1 MQLKQALQKNYK
13 FVLVLLLVA
22 AGSFVSGRYLVPPQI
37 TTETKTVERIV
48 VQQRT
53 YLAANTHVRNNIHTV
68 VERVSMPDGTVVE
81 RAETKDKTTT
91 DTSVVAEQSGTSK
104 SDAEATKSTIIAAP
118 KSSVSALIGTN
129 LSLDPLVGLSAATP
143 AGPLIVGGWLLVPT
157 NKPAEAAVGISVGV
171 NF

>member
-22 AGSFVSGRYLVPPQI
+22 AGSFVGGRYLVPPQI

-104 SDAEATKSTIIAAP
+104 SDTEATKSTIITAP
-118 KSSVSALIGTN
+118 KSSVSVILGTDLTLTPHVGITANTPVGPAL
-129 LSLDPLVGLSAATP
+129 L
-143 AGPLIVGGWLLVPT
+143 GGFLLVPT
-157 NKPAEAAVGISVGV
+157 TKPAESIVGV
-171 NF
+171 SIGASF